1 MPTINKEE
9 VHVGLTSFIIIISS
23 SITSKCL
30 GKLKL
35 KKLPDT
41 QLSALLDIK
50 SFKLT
55 ARLVLRTIMSHK
67 LYAR

>member
-1 MPTINKEE
+1 MSRVIQVK
-9 VHVGLTSFIIIISS
+9 
-23 SITSKCL
+23 
-30 GKLKL
+30 

-41 QLSALLDIK
+41 QLSALSNIK

-67 LYAR
+67 PYAR